1 MFISIHF
8 YYVTTTVNSFY
19 KYKASPKDYLGLFN
33 QRLLC
38 FYRSY
43 TDFSSFTV
51 NVKQKNPSIM
61 TLFSIWVGRED
72 SSTFF
77 SMINQSF

>member
-33 QRLLC
+33 PRLLC
-38 FYRSY
+38 LYMVSEPFK
-43 TDFSSFTV
+43 D
-51 NVKQKNPSIM
+51 
-61 TLFSIWVGRED
+61 
-72 SSTFF
+72 
-77 SMINQSF
+77 